1 MESQARTVIR
11 FNYSPGEIQVD
22 HWFPGAQNILADIT
36 KTQACCSR
44 LAMVGLSLRK
54 KSLGRAMRSGQS
66 SPVQSSPVQ
75 SRKPKHSTPP
85 HAQPR
90 RLHSGSIPSESPFPN
105 RSMSVGCWTCGTG
118 RAAYWLPSFLWWR
131 EQRPEQCCRLWML

>member
-54 KSLGRAMRSGQS
+54 KSLGRAMRPGQS

-75 SRKPKHSTPP
+75 SSPVQPSP
-85 HAQPR
+85 AQVAALLTGGR
-90 RLHSGSIPSESPFPN
+90 QSEALVWSN
-105 RSMSVGCWTCGTG
+105 S
-118 RAAYWLPSFLWWR
+118 LK
-131 EQRPEQCCRLWML
+131 QR